1 MVTKEA
7 NFVRELLRVSS
18 RKRRLYSDG
27 PGERICVF
35 SDAAKS
41 TSLASAATSDRHI
54 VRYDCKPF
62 VAAKLLDGICE
73 LECYGTLKAA
83 LHWGRDRI
91 TVGGNL
97 CLYFDN
103 TITVSW
109 FKKGAVPKRPFLND
123 LMQQLDLIAAERS
136 LTISCAHVPG
146 RRNLVADAISRDL
159 PHKHEFWDELVD
171 FQNGV
176 ELAGYDA

>member
-1 MVTKEA
+1 VDGELRRPLDEMVTKEA

-18 RKRRLYSDG
+18 CKRRLYSDG

-35 SDAAKS
+35 SDAA
-41 TSLASAATSDRHI
+41 TLTGLAGAATFDRHI

-83 LHWGRDRI
+83 LHWGRDCI

-97 CLYFDN
+97 CIYSDN
-103 TITVSW
+103 TITVS
-109 FKKGAVPKRPFLND
+109 
-123 LMQQLDLIAAERS
+123 
-136 LTISCAHVPG
+136 
-146 RRNLVADAISRDL
+146 
-159 PHKHEFWDELVD
+159 
-171 FQNGV
+171 
-176 ELAGYDA
+176 